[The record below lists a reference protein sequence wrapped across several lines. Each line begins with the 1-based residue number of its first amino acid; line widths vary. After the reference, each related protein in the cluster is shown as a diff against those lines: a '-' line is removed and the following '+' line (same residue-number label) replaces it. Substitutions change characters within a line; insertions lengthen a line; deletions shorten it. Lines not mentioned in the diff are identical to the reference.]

1 MVGANGSIS
10 LSNPIGDTP
19 VITMVGGGPYC
30 GFNTTSPSHTL
41 LITNVNS
48 TVNALNIQNAA
59 ATSTILS
66 VSDAGNLTVL
76 GTISCA
82 NLVLP
87 FTYVAPTSTQLGY
100 TVNLTLTGLTLSTY
114 NVNSQNICGL

>member
-1 MVGANGSIS
+1 M
-10 LSNPIGDTP
+10 
-19 VITMVGGGPYC
+19 
-30 GFNTTSPSHTL
+30 
-41 LITNVNS
+41 
-48 TVNALNIQNAA
+48 NALNIQNAA

-87 FTYVAPTSTQLGY
+87 STYVAPTSTQLGY

-114 NVNSQNICGL
+114 NVNSQTFVALPVQVEI